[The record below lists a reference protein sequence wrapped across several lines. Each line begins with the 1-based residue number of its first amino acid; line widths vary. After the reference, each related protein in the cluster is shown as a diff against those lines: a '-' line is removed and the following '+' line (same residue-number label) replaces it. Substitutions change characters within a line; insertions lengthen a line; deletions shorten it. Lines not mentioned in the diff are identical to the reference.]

1 MKHVLKIAL
10 NAPPPP
16 LVLPAILHTYSE
28 MKLVKLHPTTNK
40 KPAVLDTTST
50 LSKNFVTN
58 ANPHVTPAPMPQYAK
73 HACQDF
79 PTQMANVFPQAA
91 QTDTLKISTTNVRH
105 VNLLAIIAR
114 ASVYALH
121 VYLDSN

>member
-1 MKHVLKIAL
+1 VKHVLKIAF

-16 LVLPAILHTYSE
+16 LVLPAILHTSPE
-28 MKLVKLHPTTNK
+28 MELVQLHPTTYNK
-40 KPAVLDTTST
+40 SAVMDSTST
-50 LSKNFVTN
+50 LSKTFVTN
-58 ANPHVTPAPMPQYAK
+58 ADPHVPPAPKPQYAK

-79 PTQMANVFPQAA
+79 PYQMTNVFPQAA
-91 QTDTLKISTTNVRH
+91 QADTLKISTTNVRP

-121 VYLDSN
+121 VYQDSN